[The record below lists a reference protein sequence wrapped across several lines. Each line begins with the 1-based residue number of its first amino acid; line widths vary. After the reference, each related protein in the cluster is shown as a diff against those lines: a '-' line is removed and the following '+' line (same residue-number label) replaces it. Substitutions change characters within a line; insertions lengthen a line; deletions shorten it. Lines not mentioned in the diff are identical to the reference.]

1 MRFTSPGIIDMGIGV
16 LALAVAGLCGAVA
29 LIGTAHPER
38 EEAPQQIDYKKIY
51 RAEFPVEL

>member
-1 MRFTSPGIIDMGIGV
+1 MAIGL
-16 LALAVAGLCGAVA
+16 LAFGFAGLCGAVA

-38 EEAPQQIDYKKIY
+38 EQAPQQIDYKKIY